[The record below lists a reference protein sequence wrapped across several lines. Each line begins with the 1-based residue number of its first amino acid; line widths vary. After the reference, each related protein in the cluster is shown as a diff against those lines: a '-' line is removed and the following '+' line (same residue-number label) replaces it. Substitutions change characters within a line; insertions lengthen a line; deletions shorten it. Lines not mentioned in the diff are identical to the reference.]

1 MSMWLDVVVMKEAAF
16 EAVKKDDDLL
26 GDVFQQEA
34 SVLKK
39 LGIAKSDMSG
49 CDYLS
54 MDAAIEAMSE
64 IDGSDEEEEP
74 DFQEEGN
81 LSYEGTYG
89 PAMYWS
95 PKTFAKA
102 LADAS
107 GWQMAVELEK
117 EIKAI
122 TKRAVKDRLW
132 VVAVIN

>member
-54 MDAAIEAMSE
+54 MDAAIPVAAIHDDVTVQVVNPAPAEGAARQE
-64 IDGSDEEEEP
+64 GSP
-74 DFQEEGN
+74 RVHR
-81 LSYEGTYG
+81 SC
-89 PAMYWS
+89 
-95 PKTFAKA
+95 
-102 LADAS
+102 
-107 GWQMAVELEK
+107 
-117 EIKAI
+117 
-122 TKRAVKDRLW
+122 
-132 VVAVIN
+132 